1 MRNLSIKDQSKK
13 LLKIKEIRKMK
24 IEEVEKYI
32 NDFKNLIYIGEID
45 DYIVNTFVILCDK
58 AIDYFF
64 ANQNNKYMD
73 YAKLKRDLLEIKKV
87 KNLLNQPAYT
97 IKLFNKLPSLF
108 KYCSK

>member
-1 MRNLSIKDQSKK
+1 MRNLSIQDQSKK

-58 AIDYFF
+58 AIDDFF

-73 YAKLKRDLLEIKKV
+73 YAKLKKDLLEIKEV
-87 KNLLNQPAYT
+87 KNLLKQPLYT

>member
-1 MRNLSIKDQSKK
+1 
-13 LLKIKEIRKMK
+13 
-24 IEEVEKYI
+24 
-32 NDFKNLIYIGEID
+32 
-45 DYIVNTFVILCDK
+45 
-58 AIDYFF
+58 
-64 ANQNNKYMD
+64 MD